1 MWPCPWCRLELPDG
15 AVPEGAVPDGDV
27 PDGEVPG
34 YRVEEKGGPDL
45 GGPVFVKEDLVE
57 GAVPVPDDL
66 VLLTDGYGDG
76 PVGNGPDG
84 LVGAVPVPG
93 DAVLLTDGLEGAV
106 PEGVLLCGK
115 TYTPPVDV
123 GRTGIEDSVPGG
135 GTVLEEPKGGPL
147 LGMFVSVKLELG
159 PPEA

>member
-1 MWPCPWCRLELPDG
+1 M
-15 AVPEGAVPDGDV
+15 PDGDV

-34 YRVEEKGGPDL
+34 CRVEEKGGPDL
-45 GGPVFVKEDLVE
+45 GGPEFVKEDLVE
-57 GAVPVPDDL
+57 GAVPVLDRAVPVPDNV
-66 VLLTDGYGDG
+66 VLLTDGYRDG

-84 LVGAVPVPG
+84 LVGTVPVPG

-106 PEGVLLCGK
+106 PEGVLLGGK